1 MPDRLLAPWHE
12 GPWSTLYQRYRD
24 GKLPHAVLIN
34 GVDGIGQRVFAN
46 HIADAL
52 LCEELS
58 KQAAIEGVAA
68 CGKCSACQLR
78 LAGSHPDL
86 KEVAPLEGDA
96 FIKVDAIRDL
106 IQWMQLTPQYEGNKI
121 AIVDQAHAMNRNAAN
136 SLLKTLEEPSARAF
150 IMLLSDAA
158 TSMPA
163 TVRSRCQ
170 KVTLKLTDTAQ
181 AVDWLRQKSVPDP
194 EVALSLA
201 RNGPFLALELA
212 ESDYP
217 EQRQRLL
224 TAWRDI
230 VLGKASIERAVES
243 IKDLPTQLC
252 LRTFS
257 SWTTDLARM
266 TTSSDAPIGHEPDRE
281 TLLSLCGALKTEDW
295 FSLYDQMLK
304 LYRIDSTSFKTH
316 TVLEGLFAD
325 IRLRYS
331 TV

>member
-1 MPDRLLAPWHE
+1 MSDRELAPWLQSDWDNIH
-12 GPWSTLYQRYRD
+12 QRYQQ
-24 GKLPHAVLIN
+24 GKLPHAVLVTGIN
-34 GVDGIGQRVFAN
+34 GIGKRAFATHMSN
-46 HIADAL
+46 TL
-52 LCEELS
+52 LCENPS
-58 KQAAIEGVAA
+58 ASA
-68 CGKCSACQLR
+68 CDTCSACLLR

-96 FIKVDAIRDL
+96 FIKVDAVREL
-106 IQWMQLTPQYEGNKI
+106 IQWMQLTPQYDGCKI
-121 AIVDQAHAMNRNAAN
+121 AIIDQAHAMNRNAAN
-136 SLLKTLEEPSARAF
+136 SLLKTLEEPSKRAF
-150 IMLLSDAA
+150 IVLLSDAA

-170 KVTLKLTDTAQ
+170 KITLSLTDSGQ
-181 AVDWLRQKSVPDP
+181 AVAWLRAQSVHDP
-194 EVALSLA
+194 ETALSLA
-201 RNGPFLALELA
+201 RNGPFHALALV
-212 ESDYP
+212 ESDFP

-224 TAWRDI
+224 SAWRDI
-230 VLGKASIERAVES
+230 VLGKVSIERAVDS

-257 SWTTDLARM
+257 GWTTDLARM
-266 TTSSDAPIGHEPDRE
+266 AASPSARIGHEPDRE
-281 TLLSLCGALKTEDW
+281 TLQPLIGALKSEDW

>member
-1 MPDRLLAPWHE
+1 MPDPTLAPWLKSAWTNLH
-12 GPWSTLYQRYRD
+12 QRYRD
-24 GKLPHAVLIN
+24 GKLPHAVLVT
-34 GVDGIGQRVFAN
+34 GVNGIGKRVFAN

-52 LCEELS
+52 LCEKGE
-58 KQAAIEGVAA
+58 A
-68 CGKCSACQLR
+68 SACKACPACLLR

-86 KEVAPLEGDA
+86 KEIAPLEGDA
-96 FIKVDAIRDL
+96 FIKVDAVRDV
-106 IQWMQLTPQYEGNKI
+106 IQWLQLTPQYEGCKI
-121 AIVDQAHAMNRNAAN
+121 AIIDQAHAMNRNAAN

-150 IMLLSDAA
+150 IVLLSDAA

-170 KVTLKLTDTAQ
+170 KLQLALTDSQ
-181 AVDWLRQKSVPDP
+181 QGIDWLRDQSVPDP

-201 RNGPFLALELA
+201 RNGPFRALALA
-212 ESDYP
+212 DSDFP

-224 TAWRDI
+224 AAWRDI
-230 VLGKASIERAVES
+230 VLGKASIERAVDS

-257 SWTTDLARM
+257 GWTTDLARM
-266 TTSSDAPIGHEPDRE
+266 AASPGASIGHEADRE
-281 TLLSLCGALKTEDW
+281 TLQSLSGALKSEDW